1 MAEDTPV
8 LAEGGRVATLVQRAV
23 VLRPGELPVLL
34 WAFAYFFAL
43 LCAYYILR
51 PLREEMGIAGG
62 VENLQWLFTGTFL
75 VMLAAVPAFGAL
87 VARLPRR
94 RFVPLVYHFFAA
106 NLLVFYLLLEL
117 DIATLW
123 VARGFYV
130 WVSVFNLFVVSV
142 FWSFMADIFTNAQA
156 RRLFGF
162 IAAGGSA
169 GALLGPTLTASLAV
183 PLGPVPL
190 LLVSA
195 AVLELAVFCVYR
207 LLRTTDGGV
216 TIAFG
221 DGERGRTPPSG
232 SGDTTA
238 AYRTGGGEAA
248 EPVIGGGLLA
258 GITLVLRS
266 PYLLG
271 VAGYI
276 LLFTTTSTFL
286 YFQQAHIVAGAF
298 DDPAERTR
306 LFAVI
311 DLVVAL
317 LTIAVQCLAT
327 GRLMTRFG
335 VGALLAVLPVLTLLG
350 FLALAAVPTLVVL
363 VAFQSTRRAA
373 NFALSKPARE
383 VLFTVVGREQR
394 YKAKNVLDTLV
405 YRGGDAASGWA
416 FAGLTGLGLG
426 LSAIAL
432 VTLPVAALWLLLGL
446 ALGRAQDRRAAAPA
460 ADAV

>member
-1 MAEDTPV
+1 
-8 LAEGGRVATLVQRAV
+8 
-23 VLRPGELPVLL
+23 
-34 WAFAYFFAL
+34 
-43 LCAYYILR
+43 
-51 PLREEMGIAGG
+51 
-62 VENLQWLFTGTFL
+62 
-75 VMLAAVPAFGAL
+75 
-87 VARLPRR
+87 
-94 RFVPLVYHFFAA
+94 
-106 NLLVFYLLLEL
+106 
-117 DIATLW
+117 
-123 VARGFYV
+123 
-130 WVSVFNLFVVSV
+130 
-142 FWSFMADIFTNAQA
+142 
-156 RRLFGF
+156 
-162 IAAGGSA
+162 
-169 GALLGPTLTASLAV
+169 
-183 PLGPVPL
+183 
-190 LLVSA
+190 
-195 AVLELAVFCVYR
+195 
-207 LLRTTDGGV
+207 
-216 TIAFG
+216 
-221 DGERGRTPPSG
+221 
-232 SGDTTA
+232 
-238 AYRTGGGEAA
+238 
-248 EPVIGGGLLA
+248 
-258 GITLVLRS
+258 
-266 PYLLG
+266 